1 MSFTR
6 LSLSKINGNEDDK
19 LLIAKG
25 NIPNKDT
32 ILRNLQTLLP
42 ESSDLWQINLKTGRK
57 RIVIGPENT
66 GLIGGRTNK
75 IIPSVSWETSEW
87 DTIREFVQTDSLNF
101 NRKR

>member
-57 RIVIGPENT
+57 RIIGPENMIL
-66 GLIGGRTNK
+66 GVGNK
-75 IIPSVSWETSEW
+75 IIPSVNKQVMGHNK
-87 DTIREFVQTDSLNF
+87 RVCPRQTV
-101 NRKR
+101 